1 MYNFQFQNPT
11 KIIFGR
17 GEIAQLS
24 KQLPK
29 DKKIMVTMGGGSIKK
44 NGVYDQVIKA
54 LDGFDY
60 IEFWGIE
67 PNPRV
72 ETLRKTISICKS
84 EGVEFLLAVGGGSIC
99 DGTKLVSASILSDA
113 EPWDIVIGA
122 APVRECIPYASVI
135 TLPATGSEMNRG
147 AVISNDAT
155 GEKYPFYS
163 TYPQF
168 SILDPEVTF
177 SLPKYQV
184 ACGIT
189 DTFIHTVEQ
198 YLTSTNISPLMDR
211 WAEGILLTLIETAPK
226 IEANQHDYDA
236 MSNYMLS
243 ATMALNGFIGMGVPQ
258 DWATHMIGHEIT
270 ALTGLTHGHTL
281 SIVMPGVISVM
292 REQKCAKIL
301 QYAERVWGIT
311 EGSDEERIDAAIDAT
326 ENFFRSLGLKTR
338 LSENGIGEEVAAEV
352 VARIKSRGSAFGEK
366 ANVTYDVIEKIL
378 ALRK

>member
-29 DKKIMVTMGGGSIKK
+29 EKKIMVTMGGGSIKT

-54 LDGFDY
+54 LEGFDY

-72 ETLRKTISICKS
+72 QTLRKAIAICK
-84 EGVEFLLAVGGGSIC
+84 EQGVEYLLAVGGGSIC
-99 DGTKLVSASILSDA
+99 DGTKLISASVLSDA
-113 EPWDIVIGA
+113 EPWDIVLGKA
-122 APVRECIPYASVI
+122 QYGECLPYASVI
-135 TLPATGSEMNRG
+135 TLPATGSEMNKG
-147 AVISNDAT
+147 AVISNDDT
-155 GEKYPFYS
+155 DEKYPFYS

-168 SILDPEVTF
+168 SILDPEATF
-177 SLPKYQV
+177 SLPPYQI

-189 DTFIHTVEQ
+189 DTFIHTLEQ
-198 YLTSTNISPLMDR
+198 YITQTGVSPLMDR
-211 WAEGILLTLIETAPK
+211 WAEGILQTLVETAPK
-226 IEANQHDYDA
+226 IKANQHDYDA

-243 ATMALNGFIGMGVPQ
+243 ATMALNGFISMGVAQ

-281 SIVMPGVISVM
+281 SIIMPGIMSVM
-292 REQKCAKIL
+292 REQKSAKIL
-301 QYAERVWGIT
+301 QYGERVWGIT
-311 EGSDEERIDAAIDAT
+311 EGSDEVRIDATIAAT
-326 ENFFRSLGLKTR
+326 ESFFRSLGLKTR
-338 LSENGIGEEVAAEV
+338 LGENGIGEEVAAEV
-352 VARIKSRGSAFGEK
+352 VARMKSRQSAFGED
-366 ANVTYDVIEKIL
+366 ANVTYDVAERVF
-378 ALRK
+378 ALVK